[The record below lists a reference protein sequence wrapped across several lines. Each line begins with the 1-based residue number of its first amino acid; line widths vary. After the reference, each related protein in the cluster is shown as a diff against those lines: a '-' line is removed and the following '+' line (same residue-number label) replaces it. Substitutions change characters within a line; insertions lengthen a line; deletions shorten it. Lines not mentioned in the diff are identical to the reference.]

1 MDMGVILMID
11 NQIQI
16 NNILRI
22 KQLAE
27 FSKQINKNSNNCQ
40 FECLSCGF
48 PPTARLIAD
57 EGRYVAYCPGCEEVE
72 RYECQILYK
81 SGAHEC
87 R

>member
-1 MDMGVILMID
+1 MT
-11 NQIQI
+11 
-16 NNILRI
+16 
-22 KQLAE
+22 
-27 FSKQINKNSNNCQ
+27 NKNSCQ